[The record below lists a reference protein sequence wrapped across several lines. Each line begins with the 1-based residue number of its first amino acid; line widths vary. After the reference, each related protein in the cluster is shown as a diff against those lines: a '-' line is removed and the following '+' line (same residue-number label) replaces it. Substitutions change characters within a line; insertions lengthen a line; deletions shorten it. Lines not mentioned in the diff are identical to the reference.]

1 MPSAYSPLCP
11 RCDGGWLPDRWRRP
25 AVSTIPDVVKR
36 GGRGVGEVP
45 GRRVDARTQRWAEHR
60 VKVRAEFVDAAFRA
74 LGDVGPE
81 VSMGE
86 IAKAAGAAKPKLYR
100 HFADKA
106 DLYDAIVDRMRDLLW
121 ERIVEGVDL
130 TNDPVRELIRRGA
143 HEYVAVVTQHPNV
156 FRFILNGHFAQRR
169 DSAAQSPR
177 SLLSARQA
185 AGQVA
190 DLFMGTVHERPIDPN
205 GVELVIY
212 SVFGAVA
219 SATDWWLGANL
230 REDPMPVER
239 FVAYLTEM
247 VSALARADARLSGF
261 TIDADQPLHLAFT
274 AE

>member
-1 MPSAYSPLCP
+1 MSATG
-11 RCDGGWLPDRWRRP
+11 DAWR
-25 AVSTIPDVVKR
+25 AGQAGDLLVSTIPVVVR
-36 GGRGVGEVP
+36 RAGQGVRDVP
-45 GRRVDARTQRWAEHR
+45 GRRVDARTERWREHR
-60 VKVRAEFVDAAFRA
+60 VKVRAEFVDAAFEA
-74 LGDVGPE
+74 LGTFGPE

-121 ERIVEGVDL
+121 ERIVDGVDL

-143 HEYVAVVTQHPNV
+143 SEYVAVVTQHPNV

-169 DSAAQSPR
+169 DSSAESPR
-177 SLLSARQA
+177 SLQSARQA
-185 AGQVA
+185 ARQVA
-190 DLFMGTVHERPIDPN
+190 DLFMGSVTERPIDPN

>member
-1 MPSAYSPLCP
+1 MV
-11 RCDGGWLPDRWRRP
+11 RR
-25 AVSTIPDVVKR
+25 A
-36 GGRGVGEVP
+36 GQGVRDVP
-45 GRRVDARTQRWAEHR
+45 GRRVDARTERWREHR
-60 VKVRAEFVDAAFRA
+60 VKVRAEFVDAAFEA
-74 LGDVGPE
+74 LGAFGPE

-121 ERIVEGVDL
+121 ERIVDGVDL

-143 HEYVAVVTQHPNV
+143 NEYVAVVTQHPNV

-169 DSAAQSPR
+169 DSSAESPR
-177 SLLSARQA
+177 SLQSARQA
-185 AGQVA
+185 ARQVA
-190 DLFMGTVHERPIDPN
+190 DLFVGSVAERPVDPK

-247 VSALARADARLSGF
+247 VSALACADARLSGF

-274 AE
+274 AD